1 MRALAVLHLKVRVSV
16 LTHLAIVSLQ
26 LLIDEVVGENAF
38 SDRTQVHLPLVAVL
52 DTGLL

>member
-1 MRALAVLHLKVRVSV
+1 MRALTVLHLKVRVPV

-26 LLIDEVVGENAF
+26 LLVDEIVGENAF
-38 SDRTQVHLPLVAVL
+38 SDRTQVYLSLVAVL